1 MAIGKSGRVVIDLTP
16 EQKQAIHSA
25 IQGQGKNLK
34 QWFLEHVGTDFP
46 QLNEEFNF
54 NAKGSTPNK

>member
-16 EQKQAIHSA
+16 EQKQAIHLA

-34 QWFLEHVGTDFP
+34 QWFLEHVGKDFP
-46 QLNEEFNF
+46 QLHEKFNF
-54 NAKGSTPNK
+54 NDNGSAPNK